1 MADPLER
8 LTNLTAL
15 LLRAG
20 TPLTLDQI
28 ATEMTGQYPDDL
40 ANRRAR
46 FERDKRE
53 LRQAGLVIDTVILG
67 GDRDQAGA
75 TAYRIDSTRYE
86 LPDLGL
92 TEDETRA
99 LNLAAAAVHI
109 DRAGASGALAK
120 LGASDGELA
129 DTTRPL
135 ATLPSSPA
143 LPALFEAHS
152 LRAPVT
158 FRYRGARDVTERT
171 VDPYALRAQRG
182 TWYLLGRDHGR
193 DEVRTFRVDRF
204 EPGPIDVGAAD
215 AFTVPEDFNP
225 EAVLPED
232 LRRLGTE
239 AIETDVWIDA
249 ARAPLLVREAGPGA
263 VVEERADGS
272 VVLRVPATNELA
284 FRGWLLELGE
294 HAEVLGPPDVRDRVV
309 AWLEIVAAGRGPS

>member
-1 MADPLER
+1 M
-8 LTNLTAL
+8 
-15 LLRAG
+15 
-20 TPLTLDQI
+20 
-28 ATEMTGQYPDDL
+28 
-40 ANRRAR
+40 
-46 FERDKRE
+46 
-53 LRQAGLVIDTVILG
+53 IDTVVLV

-99 LNLAAAAVHI
+99 MNLAAAAVHI

-152 LRAPVT
+152 SRAPVT

-171 VDPYALRAQRG
+171 VDPYALRALRG

-204 EPGPIDVGAAD
+204 EPGPVTVGAAD
-215 AFTVPEDFNP
+215 TFTVPEGFDP
-225 EAVLPED
+225 AVVLPED
-232 LRRLGTE
+232 LRRLGG
-239 AIETDVWIDA
+239 DGSRPRCWVDA
-249 ARAPLLVREAGPGA
+249 ARAPLVLREAGRARSSRNGPTAPSCCGCRPRTSWRSGLGA
-263 VVEERADGS
+263 R
-272 VVLRVPATNELA
+272 
-284 FRGWLLELGE
+284 
-294 HAEVLGPPDVRDRVV
+294 
-309 AWLEIVAAGRGPS
+309 AGRPRRGARPA